1 MGVYTPFVSA
11 ELGRPIDVKIR
22 RAGSL
27 LVVYSLVAVSPDM
40 TVGRLHVL
48 RTKAIKTISK
58 LHPFIV
64 HVDIKFVPRRVPPF
78 NSGRAGRAP
87 EPAERAAPRAG
98 APAG

>member
-1 MGVYTPFVSA
+1 VA

-22 RAGSL
+22 RAGSY

-58 LHPFIV
+58 LRPLIV
-64 HVDIKFVPRRVPPF
+64 HVDIKFVPRRKGYKRPIK
-78 NSGRAGRAP
+78 SHHA
-87 EPAERAAPRAG
+87 
-98 APAG
+98 